1 MDSLFN
7 NIHHIIQNQQGMA
20 FLAVF
25 IGGLISAASPCVL
38 AAIPLIIGYVG
49 GYSEGNKKKAA
60 LYSLV
65 FILGLS
71 ITFTLLGA
79 AASAMGAF
87 FGFMGRWL
95 YIGLAVIA
103 VVMGLQL
110 MGVISIP
117 LPFQQTRTVKSKG
130 LWGAFFLGLL
140 TGTVSSP
147 CATPVLAVILA
158 YVSTQGDMLYGGSLL
173 FAYALGHCALIFI
186 AGLSIGLTESI
197 VSSKGIKNFSLYS
210 KRLSGAVLAG
220 RYLYRRSEFLR
231 KSLFCFG
238 SRKLQF
244 ARFRISMPLN
254 TQAKAATKSTNQDPC
269 KRLEGQSCGNE

>member
-7 NIHHIIQNQQGMA
+7 NIQHIIQNQQGMA

-25 IGGLISAASPCVL
+25 VAGLVSAASPCVL

-49 GYSEGNKKKAA
+49 GFSEGNKKKAA

-65 FILGLS
+65 FIFGLS

-79 AASAMGAF
+79 AASVMGGF
-87 FGFMGRWL
+87 LGFMGRWL

-103 VVMGLQL
+103 VTMGLHL
-110 MGVISIP
+110 MGLISIP
-117 LPFQQTRTVKSKG
+117 LPFQKTRMVKSKG
-130 LWGAFFLGLL
+130 LWGAFLLGLL

-158 YVSTQGDMLYGGSLL
+158 YVSTQGDILYGGSLL
-173 FAYALGHCALIFI
+173 FAYAIGHCALIFV

-197 VSSKGIKNFSLYS
+197 ISSKGIKNFSLYS
-210 KRLSGAVLAG
+210 KRFSGALLVVVG
-220 RYLYRRSEFLR
+220 
-231 KSLFCFG
+231 
-238 SRKLQF
+238 
-244 ARFRISMPLN
+244 LN
-254 TQAKAATKSTNQDPC
+254 IGMTSI
-269 KRLEGQSCGNE
+269 

>member
-1 MDSLFN
+1 MHLLG
-7 NIHHIIQNQQGMA
+7 NIQTIVQGSHGLA

-25 IGGLISAASPCVL
+25 VGGLVSAASPCVL
-38 AAIPLIIGYVG
+38 AAIPLVIGYVG
-49 GYSEGNKKKAA
+49 GYSEGNRKKAA

-71 ITFTLLGA
+71 ITFTVLGA

-87 FGFMGRWL
+87 FSFAGRWL
-95 YIGLAVIA
+95 YIGLALIA

-110 MGVISIP
+110 MGLLDIP
-117 LPFQQTRTVKSKG
+117 LPFQETRRVRSRG
-130 LWGAFFLGLL
+130 LWGAFLLGLL

-158 YVSTQGDMLYGGSLL
+158 YVSTRGDILYGGSLL
-173 FAYALGHCALIFI
+173 FAYAVGHCALIFV

-210 KRLSGAVLAG
+210 RRFSGAVLVAAG
-220 RYLYRRSEFLR
+220 LYV
-231 KSLFCFG
+231 
-238 SRKLQF
+238 
-244 ARFRISMPLN
+244 AVIN
-254 TQAKAATKSTNQDPC
+254 W
-269 KRLEGQSCGNE
+269 